1 MPMTFTEATV
11 DFEQWLGKQMPLLQ
25 PDLDFKHEQ
34 MAKDV
39 FMFLR
44 ATFYRWV
51 QTFPE
56 VLPELA
62 AAPSVLSV
70 GDLHV
75 ENFGTWRDVDGRL
88 VWGINDFDE
97 AYPMAYTNDLIR
109 LAASVQLAIETN
121 NLKITTPAAV
131 VAIQDGYIEWLTEGG
146 RPFVLAEKST
156 WLRMLAQEHLRDPV
170 AFWEK
175 MQALPE
181 YTKTPPKP
189 AETLLKL
196 ALPEKAVEFKLCS
209 RRAGLGSLGR
219 IRLVALAKWRG
230 GMIAREVKAM
240 ANSACVWAE
249 KKKITSTIYND
260 EIRHK
265 AIRCHDPMV
274 QTQDG
279 WIVRRLAPDCSKI
292 DLAEMPKQEEAR
304 FLHAMGRE
312 VANIHLGTKDA
323 AQIIQQDLKKRQKQ
337 SPNWLAEGADK
348 MVKQLKLDWHEWR
361 AKGKN

>member
-1 MPMTFTEATV
+1 MSFVQATT
-11 DFEQWLGKQMPLLQ
+11 DFEAWLGQQLPLLQ
-25 PDLDFKHEQ
+25 HDLDYKHEQ
-34 MAKDV
+34 MAKDI

-44 ATFYRWV
+44 ATYYRWA
-51 QTFPE
+51 QLFPA
-56 VLPELA
+56 VLPELSNGPA
-62 AAPSVLSV
+62 VLSV

-75 ENFGTWRDVDGRL
+75 ENFGTWRDGDGRL

-97 AYPMAYTNDLIR
+97 AYTMPYTNDLVR
-109 LAASVQLAIETN
+109 LATSVLLAIETS
-121 NLKITTPAAV
+121 NLKISGPSAMAAL
-131 VAIQDGYIEWLTEGG
+131 IDGYVEWINEGG

-156 WLRMLAQEHLRDPV
+156 WLRLLAQGHLRDPV
-170 AFWEK
+170 EFWDK

-181 YTKTPPKP
+181 CPKAPKP
-189 AETLLKL
+189 AEALLKRS
-196 ALPEKAVEFKLCS
+196 LPEPVDYKLCS

-240 ANSACVWAE
+240 ANSANVWAA
-249 KKKITSTIYND
+249 KKKVTATIYND

-279 WIVRRLAPDCSKI
+279 WIVRRLAPDCCKI
-292 DLAEMPKQEEAR
+292 DLAEMPKDEEAR

-312 VANIHLGTKDA
+312 TANIHLGTKGA
-323 AQIIQQDLKKRQKQ
+323 AEKVRADLKQRQKQ
-337 SPNWLAEGADK
+337 SQNWLGEAADK
-348 MVKQLKLDWHEWR
+348 MVKQIKLDWREWR
-361 AKGKN
+361 TH